1 VANPSVI
8 MTPAVLVPYSA
19 CGLLIVIYAWGR
31 FNTPPS
37 NRSSTRQALYW
48 WSGFGYVLS
57 ALTLFAG
64 LCFLLQA
71 GEWRTLLLG
80 PADNAALPAS
90 LIATLAMTTLLP
102 SIPVLK
108 RVDEWL
114 LAVFLDWAEI
124 PGEVKRRAAL
134 MTPQS
139 FEVTETDA
147 AELRDAYGD
156 EGAGHAWAW
165 HLRGQR
171 GEGLELSQYR
181 FTRVVKLYHRIGKLA
196 GEPRYSHFFAE
207 AQDEFAEFDRR
218 TEEFLRRAAAAL
230 TLAERQDGLVE
241 GDAFEELIAERRAE
255 FAQQCSEIFVALA
268 RFLAR
273 AVLRSERSERDIVRR
288 LREIGFSAAEPMN
301 LPQFPVDSL
310 AVLALALFL
319 YLIFASWVF
328 GRAAG
333 ATGHPVNG
341 LAMAFKIT
349 LVRLVTIG
357 VTVWLMQRYAFFHR
371 MPGEPP
377 RYFAY
382 LVNGV
387 IAAAVAFAVCLPFD
401 FTNAGNMLPPALLSF
416 AICTAVALCCDDW
429 VEDKPAPFWLRV
441 TEAAGCGAVMA
452 VSVILLYFGDLMTFR
467 AGSLPPE
474 ALALLI
480 ALPSGLACVIRGYIP
495 HIYRTARRAAMARR
509 EEAKQLAASVRPS
522 VTAAPI
528 RRPLQGGFGA
538 VSAKAPKRKR
548 VLSRPNG
555 HGLRRKTRQNAAS
568 AAADQPVPAATEP
581 SNQREGGTAE
591 RIDALV

>member
-1 VANPSVI
+1 MADPSVI
-8 MTPAVLVPYSA
+8 LIPAVLIPYSA

-48 WSGFGYVLS
+48 WSGLGYVLS
-57 ALTLFAG
+57 ALMLFAG

-80 PADNAALPAS
+80 PADNAALSAS
-90 LIATLAMTTLLP
+90 LLATLAMTTLLP

-124 PGEVKRRAAL
+124 PAEVKRRAAL
-134 MTPQS
+134 MMPRS
-139 FEVTETDA
+139 FEVTEADV
-147 AELRDAYGD
+147 AELRETYGD
-156 EGAGHAWAW
+156 EGSGHAWTR

-181 FTRVVKLYHRIGKLA
+181 FTRVVKLYDRIGKLA

-207 AQDEFAEFDRR
+207 TEGEFGELDKRMG
-218 TEEFLRRAAAAL
+218 EFLRRAGASL
-230 TLAERQDGLVE
+230 TLAEQQDGLDE
-241 GDAFEELIAERRAE
+241 GEAFEELIAERRAE

-301 LPQFPVDSL
+301 LPNFPIDSL
-310 AVLALALFL
+310 AVLALTLFL
-319 YLIFASWVF
+319 YLIIASWMFAQV
-328 GRAAG
+328 AG
-333 ATGHPVNG
+333 VTGKPVNG
-341 LAMAFKIT
+341 LAMAGKIT

-371 MPGEPP
+371 MPGEPL

-382 LVNGV
+382 VVNGV

-401 FTNAGNMLPPALLSF
+401 FANAGNMLPPALLSF
-416 AICTAVALCCDDW
+416 ALCTAVALCCDVW
-429 VEDKPAPFWLRV
+429 VEDRPAPIWLRFA
-441 TEAAGCGAVMA
+441 EAAGCGAVMA
-452 VSVILLYFGDLMTFR
+452 VSIILLYFGDVMTFR

-480 ALPSGLACVIRGYIP
+480 TLPSGLACVIGGYVP
-495 HIYRTARRAAMARR
+495 HIYRTAHRAALSRR
-509 EEAKQLAASVRPS
+509 DEAKRLSDSARPMLTALAE
-522 VTAAPI
+522 
-528 RRPLQGGFGA
+528 RRVSKVGSGG
-538 VSAKAPKRKR
+538 VAKRAPKRKR
-548 VLSRPNG
+548 ILSRAAE
-555 HGLRRKTRQNAAS
+555 HGVTRKNRRNVS
-568 AAADQPVPAATEP
+568 AGTADQPALAELPRQPEI
-581 SNQREGGTAE
+581 GGAE
-591 RIDALV
+591 NVDALV